1 MTVFLRRSTL
11 TTLAEARAWLAA
23 LLGLGAASPPPAG
36 PLAADLVVRRDV
48 PAVATARREGWA
60 VLAEATLGASPYGPV
75 PLPGLHPVSAG
86 EALPPGTDAVLPP
99 EAATP
104 AGPWV
109 EVTASVAPGEGVVP
123 AGGHLRAGQV
133 LARAGAPPPLLAR
146 LLAAADGDGML
157 DLLDAATPERLSLGP
172 VACPAVAGVAARP
185 IEETVLGH
193 DPEGRPAIALPAD
206 PAARLLAW
214 LALVAPA
221 GERVEAVLARKL
233 PSAVG
238 LADLVLV
245 RLVDGRAA
253 PLAAADQPTL
263 SAFTLA
269 SGWVEV
275 PPASEGW
282 AEGARVT
289 VTLFP
294 SWLAA

>member
-1 MTVFLRRSTL
+1 MTVFQRRSTL
-11 TTLAEARAWLAA
+11 TTLAEARAWVAA
-23 LLGLGAASPPPAG
+23 LGLGAVAPLPAG
-36 PLAADLVVRRDV
+36 PLAADLVVRRDI
-48 PAVATARREGWA
+48 PAAPTARREGWA

-75 PLPGLHPVSAG
+75 PLPGLQPVAGG

-99 EAATP
+99 EAASP

-109 EVTASVAPGEGVVP
+109 EVTASAAPGEGVVP
-123 AGGHLRAGQV
+123 PGGHLRAGQV
-133 LARAGAPPPLLAR
+133 LARGGAPPPLLAR
-146 LLAAADGDGML
+146 LLAAAEGEGML
-157 DLLDAATPERLSLGP
+157 DLLAAATPEGVLLGP
-172 VACPAVAGVAARP
+172 VACPVVAGVAARP

-193 DPEGRPAIALPAD
+193 DADGRPSIALPAD

-221 GERVEAVLARKL
+221 GQRVEAVLARKL

-245 RLVDGRAA
+245 RLAEGRAV

-282 AEGARVT
+282 GEGGRVT

-294 SWLAA
+294 AWFAG